1 VTSLCLIEETL
12 SDFVFFFSSI
22 GMSIWVFVTD
32 ERIYI
37 LGNFHSILV
46 IFVYLFKVFSFISSV
61 FIFEI
66 GA

>member
-1 VTSLCLIEETL
+1 
-12 SDFVFFFSSI
+12 
-22 GMSIWVFVTD
+22 MSIWVFVTD